1 MNDLIS
7 AGEKQSHKL
16 RWFSSKK
23 RLRVGDDLKQFVILG
38 SNKDMLKETILSRS
52 VRVICAGGLALGMQ
66 AAVAQSADQPIQR
79 VEITGSSIKR
89 VDAETALPVQ
99 VLTKAEIT
107 RTGATST
114 QELLN
119 SVSALSTAGGTS
131 NATGAGSSTYGLS
144 TISLR
149 GLGED
154 RTLVLVNGRRLA
166 AFAGGGGAAV
176 NVNVIPLAAI
186 ERVEVLKDGASGVY
200 GSDAVAGVVNFIL
213 SKNFEGLELGAGY
226 GTPTR
231 DGGGQNN
238 KFSLT
243 AGFGNM
249 EESGYSAVISMSVE
263 KERALFGSERGF
275 SSSGVREPYFVNGA
289 TGHGNIE
296 GGIDPTK
303 TYPDERIPGFGNSP
317 GTGYGNPL
325 AASGKCA
332 DINMF
337 KNPTNTTKGAPYCT
351 FDSASFVGLTPK
363 RELHNLTGNFGYKI
377 NENHQLFADM
387 LYSESSVTQRFQG
400 SPLRRSFLESDAE
413 FANQNVEPAL
423 LLYPSNP
430 AYQTVAV
437 PYLNSLG
444 GAAAALIGQ
453 PLAITSRVFDF
464 GPRTSLDKARQ
475 SRLVIGAKGTV
486 AGQDYEVAL
495 TQNESKLHGAVPDG
509 YFSQVAY
516 AKIINDPTN
525 NWNPWAPGAVQTGAL
540 ASKLQQAK
548 YTGDTL
554 NAKSK
559 STLFDAKINGELPT
573 FAGITGQYAVGGQYR
588 DEKYVTTPSPALE
601 SGDIAGLGGSVPP
614 VDRSRKIKSLFG
626 ETNFPLLKT
635 LEVGAAVRYD
645 NYNDVGSST
654 NYKAN
659 MRWQPVK
666 AVLVRAS
673 LGSGFRAPTLT
684 DLWTPQ
690 SLGTSAAFDDPAT
703 GQTDL
708 QVNALSGGNPNLK
721 PEESRQQSV
730 GLVLSPINNL
740 TVGLDWFHVKV
751 TNILSTPSAQEVV
764 SGFRKGDPTYA
775 GLVTLNGNDVDRII
789 TTLANNGNADV
800 KGIDVFA
807 QYRQNTSIGRFDVA
821 LNGTYM
827 DKYDQTSPG
836 GVISQKVGT
845 LVDSAGNPVLDAD
858 NGGVV
863 LKWKHALSATWSQG
877 PWAVTLTQ
885 NFTKRYEAGHD
896 LNDERTFIPS
906 YSLYDLNVNWK
917 AWKTLVLNAGV
928 RNLFNKD
935 PAIFVPV
942 SNQFQ
947 NGYDISQYDPRA
959 RVVYVSA
966 NYTFK

>member
-1 MNDLIS
+1 
-7 AGEKQSHKL
+7 
-16 RWFSSKK
+16 
-23 RLRVGDDLKQFVILG
+23 
-38 SNKDMLKETILSRS
+38 MLKETILSRS
-52 VRVICAGGLALGMQ
+52 VRVICAGGLALSMQ
-66 AAVAQSADQPIQR
+66 AAFAQTADQPIQR

-99 VLTKAEIT
+99 VLSKAEIT

-119 SVSALSTAGGTS
+119 SVSALSSAGSTT
-131 NATGAGSSTYGLS
+131 NATGAGSSTYGVS
-144 TISLR
+144 SVSLR
-149 GLGED
+149 GLGSE

-166 AFAGGGGAAV
+166 AFAGGGGATV
-176 NVNVIPLAAI
+176 NVNVIPLSAI
-186 ERVEVLKDGASGVY
+186 ERVEVLKDGASGLY

-213 SKNFEGLELGAGY
+213 SKNFEGLELSAGY
-226 GTPTR
+226 GTPTEK
-231 DGGGQNN
+231 GGGQNN
-238 KFSLT
+238 KFALT
-243 AGFGNM
+243 AGFGNL
-249 EESGYSAVISMSVE
+249 EEQGFSAVVSLSAE
-263 KERALFGSERGF
+263 RERALFGSERDF
-275 SSSGVREPYFVNGA
+275 AKNGVRPPYFVNGA

-296 GGIDPTK
+296 GGIDLTQP
-303 TYPDERIPGFGNSP
+303 YPNERVPGFGNSP

-337 KNPTNTTKGAPYCT
+337 QNPTNTTKGTPYCT
-351 FDSASFVGLTPK
+351 FDSASFVGLIPK
-363 RELHNLTGNFGYKI
+363 RELHNLTGNFAYKI
-377 NENHQLFADM
+377 NDQHQLFADM
-387 LYSESSVTQRFQG
+387 LYSESNVTQRFQG
-400 SPLRRSFLESDAE
+400 SPLRRSFLESDAQFE
-413 FANQNVEPAL
+413 QQGVEPAL
-423 LLYPSNP
+423 LLFPSNP
-430 AYQTVAV
+430 VYQSIAV
-437 PYLNSLG
+437 PYLNSI
-444 GAAAALIGQ
+444 GAAGTALIGK
-453 PLAITSRVFDF
+453 PLAITSRVFDY

-486 AGQDYEVAL
+486 VGQEYEVAL

-516 AKIINDPTN
+516 AKIINDPAN

-540 ASKLQQAK
+540 ADKLQSAK

-559 STLFDAKINGELPT
+559 STLFDGKISGELPS
-573 FAGITGQYAVGGQYR
+573 FAGITPLYTVGGQYR
-588 DEKYVTTPSPALE
+588 DEKYVTNPSPALE
-601 SGDIAGLGGSVPP
+601 TGDIAGLGGSVPP

-626 ETNFPLLKT
+626 ETVVPLLKT
-635 LEVGAAVRYD
+635 VELGAAVRYD
-645 NYNDVGSST
+645 DYNDVGSST

-659 MRWQPVK
+659 VRWQPVK

-673 LGSGFRAPTLT
+673 VGSGFRAPTLT

-690 SLGTSAAFDDPAT
+690 TLGTSAAFDDPAT

-721 PEESRQQSV
+721 PEESKQQSI
-730 GLVLSPINNL
+730 GLVLSPVNNL
-740 TVGLDWFHVKV
+740 TVGFDWFHVKV
-751 TNILSTPSAQEVV
+751 SNILATPSAQEVV
-764 SGFRKGDPTYA
+764 SRFRAGDPAYA
-775 GLVTLNGNDVDRII
+775 GLVTLSGNDVDRII
-789 TTLANNGNADV
+789 TTLANTGNADV
-800 KGIDVFA
+800 KGVDVFA

-836 GVISQKVGT
+836 GAMSHKVGT
-845 LVDSAGNPVLDAD
+845 LVDANGDPVLGAD
-858 NGGVV
+858 NGGVI

-896 LNDERTFIPS
+896 LNGDRTFIPS
-906 YSLYDLNVNWK
+906 YALYDMNVNWK
-917 AWKTLVLNAGV
+917 GWKSLTLNAGV
-928 RNLFNKD
+928 RNLFNKE
-935 PAIFVPV
+935 PSIFVPV

-947 NGYDISQYDPRA
+947 NGYDINQYDPRG
-959 RVVYVSA
+959 RFVYVSA
-966 NYTFK
+966 SYAFK

>member
-1 MNDLIS
+1 
-7 AGEKQSHKL
+7 
-16 RWFSSKK
+16 
-23 RLRVGDDLKQFVILG
+23 
-38 SNKDMLKETILSRS
+38 MLKETILSRS

-66 AAVAQSADQPIQR
+66 AAVAQTTDQPVQR

-89 VDAETALPVQ
+89 VDSETALPVQ
-99 VLTKAEIT
+99 VLSKAEIT

-119 SVSALSTAGGTS
+119 SVSALSSMGGTN

-144 TISLR
+144 SVSLR
-149 GLGED
+149 GLGAE

-166 AFAGGGGAAV
+166 AFAGGGGATV
-176 NVNVIPLAAI
+176 NVNVIPLSAI

-243 AGFGNM
+243 AGFGNLD
-249 EESGYSAVISMSVE
+249 EQGFSAVVSMSAE
-263 KERALFGSERGF
+263 RERALYGNERGF
-275 SSSGVREPYFVNGA
+275 ANSGVREPYFVNGA

-296 GGIDPTK
+296 GAIDTTK
-303 TYPDERIPGFGNSP
+303 PYPQENRVDGFGNSP
-317 GTGYGNPL
+317 AGGYGNPL

-337 KNPTNTTKGAPYCT
+337 KDPSATAHKAPYCT
-351 FDSASFVGLTPK
+351 FDSAPFVGLIPK
-363 RELHNLTGNFGYKI
+363 RELHNLTGNFAFKI
-377 NENHQLFADM
+377 NDQHQLFADA
-387 LYSESSVTQRFQG
+387 LYSESEVTQRFQG
-400 SPLRRSFLESDAE
+400 SPIRRSFLTSDAE
-413 FANQNVEPAL
+413 FAKQGVEPAL
-423 LLYPSNP
+423 LLFPSNP
-430 AYQTVAV
+430 VYQSIAV
-437 PYLNSLG
+437 PYLTSLG
-444 GAAAALIGQ
+444 ADGTALIGK

-464 GPRTSLDKARQ
+464 GPRTSLDKSRQ
-475 SRLVIGAKGTV
+475 TRLVLGAKGTV
-486 AGQDYEVAL
+486 VGQDYEVAV
-495 TQNESKLHGAVPDG
+495 TQNESKLHGTVPDG

-516 AKIINDPTN
+516 AKIINDPAN

-540 ASKLQQAK
+540 AGKLQSAK
-548 YTGDTL
+548 YSGDTL

-559 STLFDAKINGELPT
+559 STLFDAKINGDLPT

-601 SGDIAGLGGSVPP
+601 TGDIAGLGGSVPP

-645 NYNDVGSST
+645 DYNDVGNST

-659 MRWQPVK
+659 VRWQPVK

-673 LGSGFRAPTLT
+673 VGSGFRAPTLT

-690 SLGTSAAFDDPAT
+690 SIGTSASFIDKVTSPS
-703 GQTDL
+703 QQ
-708 QVNALSGGNPNLK
+708 QVNALSGGNPNLR
-721 PEESRQQSV
+721 PEESKQQSV
-730 GLVLSPINNL
+730 GLVLSPVNNL
-740 TVGLDWFHVKV
+740 TVGFDWFHVKIAD
-751 TNILSTPSAQEVV
+751 ILATPSAQEVV
-764 SGFRKGDPTYA
+764 SNFRKGDPSYA
-775 GLVTLNGNDVDRII
+775 GLVKLLPNSNQIDSIV
-789 TTLANNGNADV
+789 TTLANSGNADV
-800 KGIDVFA
+800 KGVDVFA
-807 QYRQNTSIGRFDVA
+807 QYRQNTSVGRFDFA

-827 DKYDQTSPG
+827 DKFDQTSPG
-836 GVISQKVGT
+836 GVLSQKVGT
-845 LVDSAGNPVLDAD
+845 IVMNDKDGTPVLGAD
-858 NGGVV
+858 SGGVV
-863 LKWKHALSATWSQG
+863 LKWKHALSATWTQG

-885 NFTKRYEAGHD
+885 NFTKRYEAGHNM
-896 LNDERTFIPS
+896 LEENNRTFIPS
-906 YSLYDLNVNWK
+906 NSLYDLNVNWK

-935 PAIFVPV
+935 PAIFVPA

-947 NGYDISQYDPRA
+947 NGYDVTQYDPRA
-959 RVVYVSA
+959 RVAYVSA